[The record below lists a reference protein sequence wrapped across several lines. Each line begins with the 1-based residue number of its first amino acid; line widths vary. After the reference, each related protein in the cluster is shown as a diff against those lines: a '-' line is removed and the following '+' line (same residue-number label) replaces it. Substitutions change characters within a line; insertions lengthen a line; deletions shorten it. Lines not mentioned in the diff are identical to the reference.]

1 MNPMT
6 LNPPTDALVVIDLQ
20 NDFCPGGAL
29 AVAGGHDI
37 ELDIARLSQRFDTV
51 VLTQDW
57 HPAHHASF
65 ASTHG
70 AAPFSTTPL
79 PYGEQTLWPDHCV
92 QGTRG
97 ADFTDYIQDSELLN
111 RACAIVRKGM
121 NPAIDSYSA
130 FFENDRTTPTGLGAM
145 LRERGIQRVVFVGL
159 AYDFCVG
166 YSALDAR
173 RLGFE
178 AVVLPDLCR
187 AIAMPLEHG
196 TTVDAM
202 DQQFDRAG
210 VTRAL
215 AAELT
220 DADVKPADRRSPRP

>member
-1 MNPMT
+1 MNPIT
-6 LNPPTDALVVIDLQ
+6 LNPQTDALVVIDMQ

-29 AVAGGHDI
+29 AVAGGREI
-37 ELDIARLSQRFDTV
+37 EVNISLLSKRFDTV

-57 HPAHHASF
+57 HPAQHASF

-70 AAPFSTTPL
+70 AAPFSSIAM

-145 LRERGIQRVVFVGL
+145 LRERGIQRVFFVGL

-173 RLGFE
+173 KLGFE
-178 AVVLPDLCR
+178 AVVVTDLCR
-187 AIAMPLEHG
+187 AIAMPLGDG
-196 TTVDAM
+196 TTTVNAM
-202 DQQFDRAG
+202 ERQFREAG
-210 VTRAL
+210 VTLAL
-215 AAELT
+215 DSDLA
-220 DADVKPADRRSPRP
+220 DAKPAERRTPRP